1 MNRAQRRAQGK
12 DIRAQIKTQVF
23 NQEKDS
29 LRRHLE
35 KTEAE
40 MRDSLEHVYN
50 GMYFAT
56 MAIAMH
62 RCRLSQ
68 NTIYKAMSM
77 ADDLYGQLFDG
88 KLTAD
93 DLEKMVVEEA
103 GIKIEYDADRQYM
116 ILRPFERTKDGKKAY
131 YNLTGLMKV
140 QESIFWPCL
149 KGEHTMSEM
158 RLRKSM
164 VLISAGRNT
173 QGRWIRRKGSLRTDS
188 SGWKFRY

>member
-140 QESIFWPCL
+140 QTGKEGNKDDGKREGL
-149 KGEHTMSEM
+149 
-158 RLRKSM
+158 
-164 VLISAGRNT
+164 A
-173 QGRWIRRKGSLRTDS
+173 QG
-188 SGWKFRY
+188 

>member
-103 GIKIEYDADRQYM
+103 GIKIEY
-116 ILRPFERTKDGKKAY
+116 ERTDTPPLFPQFKEM
-131 YNLTGLMKV
+131 TGERHQIAVM
-140 QESIFWPCL
+140 
-149 KGEHTMSEM
+149 
-158 RLRKSM
+158 
-164 VLISAGRNT
+164 
-173 QGRWIRRKGSLRTDS
+173 RKGKRLWDAICHPGTY
-188 SGWKFRY
+188 GWKEGLLEIMGSLVKLSDGDKVVGWLTAQDVIDRIEGR

>member
-1 MNRAQRRAQGK
+1 
-12 DIRAQIKTQVF
+12 
-23 NQEKDS
+23 
-29 LRRHLE
+29 
-35 KTEAE
+35 

-116 ILRPFERTKDGKKAY
+116 ILRPFERTKDGKKAC

-140 QESIFWPCL
+140 QTGKEGNKDDGKREGL
-149 KGEHTMSEM
+149 
-158 RLRKSM
+158 
-164 VLISAGRNT
+164 A
-173 QGRWIRRKGSLRTDS
+173 QG
-188 SGWKFRY
+188 